1 MAEIKSHYREI
12 RLILGDQL
20 NSNHSWFKEVSTD
33 VLYVLAEL
41 KQESTYVKH
50 HIQKICAFFAGMR
63 AFAAQLEAQGQHVL
77 YVKINDPRS
86 ENSFAN
92 LLVELAREKS
102 AEIIRYQ
109 LPDEYR
115 LDAELA
121 ELHQQSSFKII
132 ADDTEHFLTS
142 RTDFKNFFAGKKQFL
157 MERFYRNMREKHR
170 FLMDGSAPEG
180 GKWNFDH
187 DNRKKYKNEV
197 PIPKPQNFAND
208 VTAIYE
214 EIQQAQ
220 LPHFGTIDASKL
232 IWPITRSQ
240 ALGVLKHF
248 CEALLPYFGTYEDA
262 MHGDDPFLFHSR
274 LSFAMNAKLLSPTE
288 VIEASISAYRSN
300 DKISIAQI
308 EGFVRQIAGWREYV
322 RGLYWKEMPN
332 YAQLNHLEN
341 QNPLPEFYW
350 TGNTKMNC
358 LRKSISQSLSLA
370 YAHHIQRLMV
380 IGNFSLLTQLHPDAV
395 DAWYLGIYIDAIEW
409 VELPNTRGMSQWADG
424 GIIAT
429 KPYVSSGSYINKMS
443 DYCGKCAY
451 NVKERVGENACPF
464 NALYWNFL
472 DEKQAFF
479 KDNQRMSMMLALL
492 KKIPAAEL
500 AEIKLRA
507 AAVIANPDRF

>member
-1 MAEIKSHYREI
+1 MAELKAQYREI
-12 RLILGDQL
+12 RLVLGDQL
-20 NSNHSWFKEVSTD
+20 NSNHSWFTEVSND
-33 VLYVLAEL
+33 VLYVMAEL
-41 KQESTYVKH
+41 KQESAYVKH
-50 HIQKICAFFAGMR
+50 HIQKIAAFFAGMR
-63 AFAAQLEAQGQHVL
+63 AFAADLEAHGHAVF
-77 YVKINDPRS
+77 YIKINDTLA
-86 ENSFAN
+86 ENSFAE
-92 LLVELAREKS
+92 LLLNVAKEKS
-102 AEIIRYQ
+102 ATVIRYQ

-115 LDAELA
+115 LDSELA
-121 ELHQQSSFKII
+121 RLSQQKEIQII
-132 ADDTEHFLTS
+132 TCDSEHFLTT
-142 RTDFKNFFAGKKQFL
+142 RTDFQNFFAGKKQFL

-170 FLMDGSAPEG
+170 FLMEGSAPEG

-197 PIPKPQNFAND
+197 PIPKPPVFQND
-208 VTAIYE
+208 VTAIYN
-214 EIQQAQ
+214 EILHAK
-220 LPHFGTIDASKL
+220 LPHFGAIDPKNL
-232 IWPITRSQ
+232 TWPITRHQ
-240 ALGVLKHF
+240 ALSVLKHF
-248 CEALLPYFGTYEDA
+248 CEALLPFFGTYEDA
-262 MHGDDPFLFHSR
+262 MYGDDPFLFHSR
-274 LSFAMNAKLLSPTE
+274 LSFAMNSKLLSPTE
-288 VIEASISAYRSN
+288 VIEAAISAYRAN

-341 QNPLPEFYW
+341 KNPLPEFYW
-350 TGNTKMNC
+350 TGDTKMNC
-358 LRKSISQSLSLA
+358 LRKSISQSLELA

-380 IGNFSLLTQLHPDAV
+380 IGNFSLLTQLHPDEV

-464 NALYWNFL
+464 NALYWNIL
-472 DEKQAFF
+472 DEKKSFF
-479 KDNQRMSMMLALL
+479 ANNQRMSMMLALL
-492 KKIPAAEL
+492 KKIPATEL

-507 AAVIANPDRF
+507 AAVIENPDQF